1 MEAAVVLAGRPRR
14 KDWVARREF
23 QRDAASIE
31 YTVGLWAKARAP
43 CEQRNQ
49 LPERAT
55 IWSDVPKQRERS
67 GDLQCSALV
76 SRPLGE
82 GADQFTPL
90 RVADQDPRVA
100 FGGNSEIV
108 RVKQAPLNECDC
120 LLFRYA
126 EKG

>member
-1 MEAAVVLAGRPRR
+1 MEAAVVLAGRTRR
-14 KDWVARREF
+14 KDGIACREF
-23 QRDAASIE
+23 EGDAAPVE
-31 YTVGLWAKARAP
+31 YKVCLQAEACAP
-43 CEQRNQ
+43 CEQRDQ
-49 LPERAT
+49 LPERVT
-55 IWSDVPKQRERS
+55 IEPGVLKQRERS